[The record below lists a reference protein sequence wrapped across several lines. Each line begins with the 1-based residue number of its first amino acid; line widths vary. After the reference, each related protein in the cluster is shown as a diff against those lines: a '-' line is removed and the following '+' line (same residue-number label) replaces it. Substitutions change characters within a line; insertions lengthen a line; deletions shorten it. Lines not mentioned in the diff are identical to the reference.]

1 MIQSSTRRGFLAR
14 ALAAGAAGLAAALPA
29 SGAFAARK
37 KQAVYVLDP
46 RPGGTRPD
54 GCGSCAS
61 CNACIKHGAN
71 KLFASEAAADA
82 NRAHPNCNCEIRPA
96 GELPTAV
103 FTALFGHPHPKGGP
117 TQTGAVDRRHQ
128 RVAILLGAFD
138 ADLS

>member
-14 ALAAGAAGLAAALPA
+14 ALAAGAAGLAAALPG

-37 KQAVYVLDP
+37 KQAVFVLDP
-46 RPGGTRPD
+46 LGPD

-61 CNACIKHGAN
+61 CNACTKHGAN

-82 NRAHPNCNCEIRPA
+82 NRAHPNCDCAIRPA

-103 FTALFGHPHPKGGP
+103 FTALFGHPQPKGGP

-138 ADLS
+138 ADLA

>member
-1 MIQSSTRRGFLAR
+1 MLQSSTRRGFLAR

-37 KQAVYVLDP
+37 RQAVFVLDP
-46 RPGGTRPD
+46 LGPD

-61 CNACIKHGAN
+61 CRACRLHGAN

-82 NRAHPNCNCEIRPA
+82 NRAHPNCDCAIRLA

-103 FTALFGHPHPKGGP
+103 WTALFGHSKGGP
-117 TQTGAVDRRHQ
+117 TRTGAVDRRHE

-138 ADLS
+138 VDLS